1 MPDAEPL
8 LVLVPLDEVPIRIQR
23 HDRPAPFGHGRGK
36 VDVFV
41 IGNRVVKQA
50 MIRSPRTPSRTDA
63 FPAVG
68 ENYLY
73 CAQDGF
79 GWGGTKGV
87 DFSSEDWK
95 ATWTL
100 TVARYDLKTGKVVEF
115 PGKKRA
121 FEADTME
128 VGPGSNHPDLRSF
141 NLGGLAVLDGKI
153 YLGSRDKNAVIIF
166 DAETGKKTGSHAVK
180 GVRHLAAGKSNLYA
194 ATDSGIVR
202 VDGGKTIISSGDLD
216 ITGLTI
222 GPKGDFWLTDA
233 KTHQVHRVTASG
245 ERIQTV
251 GNPGGPYKGSYDRN
265 RMVEPAGL
273 AFGPDGKLWVTEK
286 RWNPKRILAWDA
298 ELNSVVY
305 EKFGMPHYGGDGS
318 GFDSENPRRWIG
330 LGCFWDVDVETGEA
344 EPTHIFSDDEA
355 TSEISPAQLFLLP

>member
-1 MPDAEPL
+1 MGTSSKGTSTNRAG
-8 LVLVPLDEVPIRIQR
+8 I
-23 HDRPAPFGHGRGK
+23 GHNAIA
-36 VDVFV
+36 VD
-41 IGNRVVKQA
+41 
-50 MIRSPRTPSRTDA
+50 
-63 FPAVG
+63 

-202 VDGGKTIISSGDLD
+202 VDGGKTIISSSDLD

-222 GPKGDFWLTDA
+222 GPKGDFWLTGIAPIPIADG
-233 KTHQVHRVTASG
+233 ASK
-245 ERIQTV
+245 
-251 GNPGGPYKGSYDRN
+251 P
-265 RMVEPAGL
+265 
-273 AFGPDGKLWVTEK
+273 
-286 RWNPKRILAWDA
+286 
-298 ELNSVVY
+298 
-305 EKFGMPHYGGDGS
+305 
-318 GFDSENPRRWIG
+318 
-330 LGCFWDVDVETGEA
+330 
-344 EPTHIFSDDEA
+344 
-355 TSEISPAQLFLLP
+355 SEIPVALQRRLRPQPHGRTGRSRLRSGRSSG